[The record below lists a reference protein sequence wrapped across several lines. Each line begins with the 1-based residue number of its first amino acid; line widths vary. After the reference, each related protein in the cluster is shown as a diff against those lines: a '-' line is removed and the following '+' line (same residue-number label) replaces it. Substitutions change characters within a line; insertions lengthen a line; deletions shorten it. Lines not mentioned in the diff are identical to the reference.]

1 MTSTTDQFVTAQEAD
16 VQPLT
21 AIVADFAARLSPS
34 QLPENVVAAA
44 RRHVLDIL
52 GISAA
57 ASAQPFGRRFRRL
70 SLPQPG
76 QGGATA
82 LGLEQPCTAEDA
94 AFVNGVLA
102 HGLDFDDTYQPGIV
116 HIGAVVIPT
125 ALAVGEVNGRSSE
138 DILAGVVLGYE
149 IASRLAEASP
159 GAFHRIGFHAT
170 PICGAFAAALVAA
183 RLTGLDA
190 QTTMHALGIAGSF
203 AAGIQEFLR
212 DGSDTKRLHPGWAAL
227 SGIRA
232 AQFAGIGFGG
242 PQRVWEG
249 HYGLFATHVGLD
261 AFDPARV
268 VEGLGSRWNIL
279 GVSVKPYPCCHL
291 LHAHVDAARRLRATG
306 VDPQTIRR
314 IRASIHEAGLHL
326 LAEPEDEKRRPSST
340 YGAQFSL
347 PFAVASAFVEDEINL
362 RSFGPDRLADPELR
376 RLADLTECVVDP
388 RSRYP
393 RYFDGAVEVWLDDGS
408 HIEQREDVNRGSPER
423 PLDDGELAHK
433 FVRNLDVAG
442 VAAPQAEA
450 IARAIADQGELP
462 GVLTDLNQLL
472 TTNRT

>member
-1 MTSTTDQFVTAQEAD
+1 MTSTADQLVTAQDAD
-16 VQPLT
+16 TQPLT

-34 QLPENVVAAA
+34 QLPESVVAAA

-57 ASAQPFGRRFRRL
+57 ASTQPFGRRFRRL

-82 LGLEQPCTAEDA
+82 LGLEQPCPTEDA
-94 AFVNGVLA
+94 ALVNGVLA

-125 ALAVGEVNGRSSE
+125 ALAVGEASNRSSDE
-138 DILAGVVLGYE
+138 ILAGVVLGYE
-149 IASRLAEASP
+149 VASRLAEASP
-159 GAFHRIGFHAT
+159 GAFHRTGFHAT
-170 PICGAFAAALVAA
+170 PICGTFAAALVAA
-183 RLTGLDA
+183 KLMGLDGR
-190 QTTMHALGIAGSF
+190 TSMHALGIAGSF

-232 AQFAGIGFGG
+232 ARFAGIGFGG

-261 AFDPARV
+261 GFDPARV
-268 VEGLGSRWNIL
+268 VDSLGSRWNIL

-291 LHAHVDAARRLRATG
+291 LHAHIDAARGLRARG
-306 VDPQTIRR
+306 VDPRDIRR

-347 PFAVASAFVEDEINL
+347 PFAVASAFVQDEIDL
-362 RSFGPDRLADPELR
+362 RSFGPERLADPELR
-376 RLADLTECVVDP
+376 RLTDLTECVVDD

-408 HIEQREDVNRGSPER
+408 RVEQREDINRGSPER
-423 PLDDGELAHK
+423 PLDDDELADK

-450 IARAIADQGELP
+450 IARAVSNRGDLSRILN
-462 GVLTDLNQLL
+462 DLNQLL
-472 TTNRT
+472 ATNRR